1 MYSRILNRLSS
12 PLMISDTKFSSIYSG
27 VIEPILMGK
36 EPMRMEQVQPEELRK
51 ENNTAI
57 IPIKGVLV
65 SHNGAGNSG
74 STSYESI
81 SSNIRDSI
89 LSGAKTIVFNI
100 NSPGG
105 EVSGAH
111 GLAHYIQQLP
121 KLYNVKTVGI
131 IDGDCCSAAYL
142 LASGLQSILATDV
155 STIGSI
161 GVIASLANVVEKD
174 KKDGIAWTILRSDSG
189 KALLNPHEE
198 FPKEAVDKLQEE
210 INVISTVMK
219 EKILAGRKNLSIA
232 TIDTLNGGTIQGS
245 EAVKLGFIDGT
256 IDSIDVSIE
265 MIKRGSSMNLT
276 EDDIKKLQADLEIS
290 KSALA
295 TAVSKS
301 ASDERERCLG
311 ILEAAKSFGLS
322 SDIAI
327 KQINLLTTVEQSVS
341 MFEMVKEAIQ
351 MANPSPVSSM
361 STAQIT
367 REASNPITDWIKGNE
382 TLYAIK
388 S

>member
-1 MYSRILNRLSS
+1 MYNRILNRLAS

-290 KSALA
+290 KAALA